1 MREKWAATDHE
12 DTTHGEREKET
23 LFYGKWHVRSVNRRT
38 IAWTVWFL
46 GLLFTV
52 IDSFNHAGSCAHDSV
67 STPSCHCR
75 SSVGSRCDPFP
86 RCHRLY
92 CFDINYLSLY
102 HILLFYK
109 VDPWKQP
116 VESGWMLSS
125 DVPAASDSART
136 ESTEERLLLGA
147 YDAAGP
153 SRVRN
158 ELSVVISLS

>member
-1 MREKWAATDHE
+1 MREKWAATDREH
-12 DTTHGEREKET
+12 TTHGERKSET
-23 LFYGKWHVRSVNRRT
+23 LFLWEMACALSQSSDNSVDRLIPRL
-38 IAWTVWFL
+38 IIHSYRLVQ
-46 GLLFTV
+46 
-52 IDSFNHAGSCAHDSV
+52 SCRQLCSRQRVNAV
-67 STPSCHCR
+67 VPL
-75 SSVGSRCDPFP
+75 SVGSRCDPFP

-116 VESGWMLSS
+116 AESGWMLSS

-147 YDAAGP
+147 YGAAGP